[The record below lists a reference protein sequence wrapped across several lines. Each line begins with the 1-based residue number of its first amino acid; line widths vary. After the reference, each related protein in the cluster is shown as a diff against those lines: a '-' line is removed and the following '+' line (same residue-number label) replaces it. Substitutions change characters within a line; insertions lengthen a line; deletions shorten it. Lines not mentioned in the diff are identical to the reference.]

1 MVDGMHTGFDMLAHN
16 TAVRRHWLRRIVAG
30 LVDIAIIFIPLY
42 LILLFLNIPYKTII
56 TGAGAGVAWFLY
68 AAILEGKY
76 GRTLGKQ
83 LVHLKVVSLKERRTF
98 KQTFI
103 RSIPKFLWYL
113 FLPFDVMVGLAME
126 GDPRKRW
133 IDGVARTLVIA
144 YYPPVPKQKSR
155 APAPAPRMHK
165 RNQEINASDE

>member
-1 MVDGMHTGFDMLAHN
+1 MHTGFDMLEHN
-16 TAVRRHWLRRIVAG
+16 SAVRRHWLRRFVAG
-30 LVDIAIIFIPLY
+30 FVDIAIIFIPLY
-42 LILLFLNIPYKTII
+42 LILFYLSIPYKTII
-56 TGAGAGVAWFLY
+56 TGVGAGVAWFFY

-98 KQTFI
+98 KQTFV
-103 RSIPKFLWYL
+103 RSIPKFMWYV
-113 FLPFDVMVGLAME
+113 FLPFDVAVGLAME

-144 YYPPVPKQKSR
+144 YYPATPKHKTR
-155 APAPAPRMHK
+155 APAPVPRMQ
-165 RNQEINASDE
+165 RREQEINASDE